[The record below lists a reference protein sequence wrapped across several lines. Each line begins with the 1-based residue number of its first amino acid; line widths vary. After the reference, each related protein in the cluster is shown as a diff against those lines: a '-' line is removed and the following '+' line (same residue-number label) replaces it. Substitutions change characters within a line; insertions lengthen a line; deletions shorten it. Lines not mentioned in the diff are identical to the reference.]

1 MFEFIDEV
9 ALLNVQSHPKSIF
22 KFKGA
27 SIHRIAAEGTSNSFG
42 KSVLRKAL
50 MAVFTPR
57 SKDKISRQTLI
68 RKGFESCTIIVASTS
83 GLLVTLYLHIEEKHC
98 YYELEYKDMTI
109 KKYLRD
115 DYQIIL
121 DILGFHYLKEE
132 DYSLNFY
139 ITKSTLP
146 FTHFRPRLNY
156 KVLESAK
163 ELPEY
168 KLLMDDISDNLTRM
182 EKEIRIL
189 DNTAGSY
196 QFHIESLQNTNLEE
210 LELHERIV
218 ANWVKYL
225 EPVEQVVA
233 PLKEIANSLKALEE
247 VKMIPVDV
255 ITPHVDNLHSLSEST
270 KELNNL
276 IALKSKSE
284 QLHEQYLDPD
294 TVDTYIQ
301 PLSEVSQVQQAVIQL
316 AQLKQQLANL
326 PKPIQVGEVK
336 PHLSA
341 LSELKRL
348 QQATSSLLS
357 MNQQLEQL
365 PKPIKAD
372 KVKRHLQAI
381 GCVENLQKQVK
392 SFKELKQQLD
402 NKRQFQLPNV
412 ELVMQLST
420 LNNAVTATQQYAQQQ
435 EQIAIKQRQLAQLK
449 QEVEM
454 LADELEV
461 CVTCGQLITSMEV
474 VHDH

>member
-27 SIHRIAAEGTSNSFG
+27 SIHRISAEGTSNSYG

-50 MAVFTPR
+50 MTVFTAR
-57 SKDKISRQTLI
+57 GKDKISRQTLI
-68 RKGFESCTIIVASTS
+68 RKGFESCTIIVSSTS
-83 GLLVTLYLHIEEKHC
+83 GLLVTLYLHLEEKHC

-139 ITKSTLP
+139 VTKSTLP

-218 ANWVKYL
+218 SNWIKYL

-233 PLKEIANSLKALEE
+233 PLKVIANSLKALEE
-247 VKMIPVDV
+247 IKMIPVNV
-255 ITPHVDNLHSLSEST
+255 VAPHMNNLHSLSEST

-276 IALKSKSE
+276 IALNNKSE
-284 QLHEQYLDPD
+284 RLQEQYLDPD

-301 PLSEVSQVQQAVIQL
+301 PLSEVSQVQQAVTQL
-316 AQLKQQLANL
+316 AQLNQQLANL
-326 PKPIQVGEVK
+326 PKPIQVVEVE
-336 PHLSA
+336 PHLTS
-341 LSELKRL
+341 LTNIKNL
-348 QQATSSLLS
+348 QQATTSLLTL
-357 MNQQLEQL
+357 NQQLDTL
-365 PKPIKAD
+365 PKPIKAEN
-372 KVKRHLQAI
+372 VKRHLQAI
-381 GCVENLQKQVK
+381 SHVENLQTQVK
-392 SFKELKQQLD
+392 SFNELKQQLD
-402 NKRQFQLPNV
+402 GKQRFQLPNS
-412 ELVMQLST
+412 ELVMQLT
-420 LNNAVTATQQYAQQQ
+420 TINNVLTATQQYTQQQ
-435 EQIAIKQRQLAQLK
+435 EQIAIKQQQLAQLK
-449 QEVEM
+449 EQVEM
-454 LADELEV
+454 LANELDV
-461 CVTCGQLITSMEV
+461 CVTCGQLITSLEV